1 MKFHSTVDS
10 DKERFCG
17 LISQIC
23 FFDLEADPICR
34 FLHFTSLFSKHL
46 SLIISYPSLFLCIYI
61 VHPVMRTWKGVLVTW
76 TYVYVIKYITGKRSK
91 VLKALWNGRH
101 MLAFIVYLS
110 VAAVRDIGKETSRWL
125 GCVVVHVPLAL
136 SCPVTLGICTYSETQ
151 YRLGNTSTGNT
162 SWHRCQRLNIASSSG
177 M

>member
-10 DKERFCG
+10 EKERFCG

-23 FFDLEADPICR
+23 FFDLEANPICR

-46 SLIISYPSLFLCIYI
+46 SLTISCIYI

-101 MLAFIVYLS
+101 MLAFSVCLS
-110 VAAVRDIGKETSRWL
+110 VAAVRYVGKKTSRSL
-125 GCVVVHVPLAL
+125 GCVVVRVPLAL